1 MTNVA
6 VPPSSRRSSSR
17 EGSSHTAPPPKRTES
32 TRDSKRASARSGSH
46 AREASQGSAVLDA
59 APPVQTPGGLKH
71 SAVAMQGNAGTKKRT
86 TIDAQTGKWALGKT
100 IGQGSMGK
108 VKLAKN
114 VETGEQ
120 VSRCGR

>member
-1 MTNVA
+1 MQ
-6 VPPSSRRSSSR
+6 SS
-17 EGSSHTAPPPKRTES
+17 
-32 TRDSKRASARSGSH
+32 
-46 AREASQGSAVLDA
+46 
-59 APPVQTPGGLKH
+59 GG
-71 SAVAMQGNAGTKKRT
+71 AKKRT

-120 VSRCGR
+120 VRGRDREASVRMMNLFLSGCCKNCPEAINRRTSKRQG